1 MDAPGSPQLLLLL
14 EKANLACHMLQW
26 TPKERAGEHSTRT
39 WAKVENK
46 NLKNNSKLWS
56 NFNLT
61 TQSSLAKK
69 HTRRQNSLTAQQKQC
84 ETTGFTVEKL

>member
-1 MDAPGSPQLLLLL
+1 
-14 EKANLACHMLQW
+14 
-26 TPKERAGEHSTRT
+26 
-39 WAKVENK
+39 
-46 NLKNNSKLWS
+46 
-56 NFNLT
+56 LT